1 MFILH
6 LNFSVIEAGSTIG
19 AIERSFNVHCKHR
32 KHRMRYMRNKY
43 ALLKDMPDIDTDEP
57 VSDCLK
63 TKKIKRQFFSDQINK

>member
-6 LNFSVIEAGSTIG
+6 LNFSVIEACSTIG
-19 AIERSFNVHCKHR
+19 AVERSFNVHC